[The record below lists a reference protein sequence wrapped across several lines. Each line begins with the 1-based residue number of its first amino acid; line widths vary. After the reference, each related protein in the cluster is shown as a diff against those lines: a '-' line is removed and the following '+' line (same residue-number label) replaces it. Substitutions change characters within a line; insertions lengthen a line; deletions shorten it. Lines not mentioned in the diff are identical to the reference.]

1 VLEAWQERGF
11 FKAQVHGDSREL
23 TSNPVSSRIALTI
36 YIDEGQQYRVEAL
49 SSRANKAITDAPTLR
64 RPFPINNGEI
74 FSRKKFAQ
82 GLENLKKEY
91 QVWGYAN
98 FTSVPELAFVE
109 GERTI
114 RFDID
119 MDEGKQFIV
128 SAINLIGEDE
138 NVLAQASQDL
148 LLKVGEVYNQNLLDV
163 FAEKHP
169 FGNGRN
175 SLSRFLLNEPE
186 GTVAITLDLRQCHT
200 R

>member
-1 VLEAWQERGF
+1 
-11 FKAQVHGDSREL
+11 
-23 TSNPVSSRIALTI
+23 
-36 YIDEGQQYRVEAL
+36 
-49 SSRANKAITDAPTLR
+49 
-64 RPFPINNGEI
+64 
-74 FSRKKFAQ
+74 
-82 GLENLKKEY
+82 
-91 QVWGYAN
+91 VWGYAN
-98 FTSVPELAFVE
+98 FTSVPELAFDE

-114 RFDID
+114 RLDID